1 MKYCAKSKS
10 VFSEEKGDR
19 AGIPVP
25 GPDRSNV
32 ERTNVIKSFG
42 NGAFYDFEYHFIVYL
57 DASGIYP
64 DIVGDNLDIVF
75 IGFPIATTSTFI
87 TGMLPK
93 LWLRYENTLITFSPL
108 SFAYF
113 DETDRL

>member
-1 MKYCAKSKS
+1 MT
-10 VFSEEKGDR
+10 VFFFSEEKGDR

-42 NGAFYDFEYHFIVYL
+42 NGAFYDFEYHFTVYL

-87 TGMLPK
+87 TGILPK
-93 LWLRYENTLITFSPL
+93 L
-108 SFAYF
+108 
-113 DETDRL
+113 